1 MRLGKLVLI
10 VLTTL
15 GTPYLAFEMWV
26 YGQSPQSPPPP
37 RPPTATLQVYARE
50 TIVDVTITD
59 AKGNPVHGLKK
70 EDFTV
75 KEDGKPQP
83 IRGFHEYGIQPPQ
96 APPPKLP
103 PNVYTNLQPPPASS
117 AVNIFLVDFLNIAA
131 MPGFDIPGAGDVQSR
146 AIAAQ
151 NAVKRE
157 AKKYVASMPPGT
169 RVIVLG
175 LSNNLRTLQ
184 GSTSDPAL
192 LSASIDTLDYNA
204 EGRVS
209 TYEMFCALA
218 HMRTR
223 MTLES
228 LNQIAADASAI
239 KGKKNLLWFS
249 VGIPWIT
256 DPSARAECLPDY
268 FPDLLKTYGLLTA
281 AQIAVYPIDARG
293 VPTVMPDTFITSTG
307 RLWQETS
314 RLPAKPYSDAQMD
327 WATTTAEQQLAMESW
342 AEATGGAAFYN
353 SNDLAGLIT
362 KAVDTGSDYYTLTYA
377 PPGQKYN
384 WAHHN
389 IKVVVVDQPDLHL
402 VYRQTYDAVDPATI
416 KPLPG
421 LTLAT
426 APPETTGP
434 VAMRLAMGRAMP
446 TSSDILFDVQVQPS
460 DEPAKPS
467 DPPVFGALDV
477 NLKAKPLT
485 RYGFQY
491 VLPGRQIVFTTA
503 PNGTRKGTL
512 EFDIAAYDTQ
522 GKLVTSLGQSI
533 NLPLTADQARQL
545 AKGPFR
551 FFQQLDLPPGQ
562 LFLRIGVLDRTSNKV
577 GTLEI
582 PVTIPKN
589 PPQRAAAQPAPAQPA
604 ALPTQPR
611 NP

>member
-1 MRLGKLVLI
+1 MRLGKLALI
-10 VLTTL
+10 LVTTL
-15 GTPYLAFEMWV
+15 GAPYLAFEMWA
-26 YGQSPQSPPPP
+26 YSQSPAPPLPAP
-37 RPPTATLQVYARE
+37 AATLQVYARE
-50 TIVDVTITD
+50 TIVDVTVTD
-59 AKGNPVHGLKK
+59 AKGDPVHGLKK
-70 EDFTV
+70 EDFIV

-83 IRGFHEYGIQPPQ
+83 IRSFHEYGVRPPQ
-96 APPPKLP
+96 PSPPKLP
-103 PNVYTNLQPPPASS
+103 PNVYTNLQPPATSS

-131 MPGFDIPGAGDVQSR
+131 MPGFDIAGAGDAQSR

-157 AKKYVASMPPGT
+157 ARKYVASMPPGT
-169 RVIVLG
+169 RVIILG

-192 LSASIDTLDYNA
+192 LSASIDTLDTNA

-209 TYEMFCALA
+209 TYEMFCAQA
-218 HMRTR
+218 EMRAR

-256 DPSARAECLPDY
+256 NPSAHAKCLPDY
-268 FPDLLKTYGLLTA
+268 FSDLLKTYGLLAA

-327 WATTTAEQQLAMESW
+327 WATTTAEQQGAMEDW

-353 SNDLAGLIT
+353 SNDLAGLIA
-362 KAVDTGSDYYTLTYA
+362 KAVNTGSDYYTLTYA
-377 PPGQKYN
+377 PPGQKYD

-389 IKVVVVDQPDLHL
+389 IKVLVVDQPDLHL
-402 VYRQTYDAVDPATI
+402 VYRKTYDAVDPATI
-416 KPLPG
+416 KPAPG
-421 LTLAT
+421 LTLT
-426 APPETTGP
+426 TSLPTPGPRSDPEA
-434 VAMRLAMGRAMP
+434 AMRLAMGRAMP
-446 TSSDILFDVQVQPS
+446 ASTGILFDVQVQPS
-460 DEPAKPS
+460 DEQAKPS
-467 DPPVFGALDV
+467 DPPVFGILDPKL
-477 NLKAKPLT
+477 NGKPLT

-491 VLPGRQIVFTTA
+491 ILPGRQIAFTVT
-503 PNGTRKGTL
+503 PNGTRKGSL
-512 EFDIAAYDTQ
+512 EFDLAAYDRD

-533 NLPLTADQARQL
+533 NLPLTADQAQQL

-562 LFLRIGVLDRTSNKV
+562 LFLRIGVLDRISNKV

-582 PVTIPKN
+582 PVTIPKK
-589 PPQRAAAQPAPAQPA
+589 
-604 ALPTQPR
+604 
-611 NP
+611 

>member
-131 MPGFDIPGAGDVQSR
+131 MPGAEIPGAGDVFSR

-157 AKKYVASMPPGT
+157 ARKYVASMPPGT

-192 LSASIDTLDYNA
+192 LSASIDTLDYNTGGGVA
-204 EGRVS
+204 
-209 TYEMFCALA
+209 TYVQFCAQA
-218 HMRTR
+218 EMRTR

-256 DPSARAECLPDY
+256 DPSAHAECLPDY
-268 FPDLLKTYGLLTA
+268 FSDLLKTYGLLAA

-293 VPTVMPDTFITSTG
+293 VPTVMPDTFITSKG
-307 RLWQETS
+307 RLWRETS

-362 KAVDTGSDYYTLTYA
+362 KAVNTGSDYYTLTYA

-389 IKVVVVDQPDLHL
+389 IKVVVTDHPDLHL
-402 VYRQTYDAVDPATI
+402 VYRKTYDAVDPATI
-416 KPLPG
+416 KPAPG

-426 APPETTGP
+426 SLPAAGPHSDPE
-434 VAMRLAMGRAMP
+434 VAMRAAMGRSMP
-446 TSSDILFDVQVQPS
+446 TSTDILFDVQVKRS

-467 DPPVFGALDV
+467 DPPIFGVLDPKLLDA
-477 NLKAKPLT
+477 NLKDKPAKPLT

-491 VLPGRQIVFTTA
+491 VLPGRQITFTDG
-503 PNGTRKGTL
+503 PNGIRKASL
-512 EFDIAAYDTQ
+512 EFDLAAYDAD
-522 GKLVTSLGQSI
+522 GKLISSLSQSI
-533 NLPLTADQARQL
+533 NLPLTADQAAQL
-545 AKGPFR
+545 AHSPFR
-551 FFQQLDLPPGQ
+551 FFQQLDLPSGQ
-562 LFLRIGVLDRTSNKV
+562 LFLRIGILDPASSKI

-582 PVTIPKN
+582 PLTIPKK
-589 PPQRAAAQPAPAQPA
+589 
-604 ALPTQPR
+604 
-611 NP
+611 